1 VAAPIA
7 DADGTPGTFD
17 PNVNGA
23 DLPIG
28 GDNGLVVNGSKVT
41 HGDTRKFAMSDDAPA
56 DISDFTGRIDTRTKE
71 AKGDDPMVHDMV
83 TSYTNQKAP
92 TNKAYTK
99 YFLDADDALST
110 VDGANKAV
118 ASIQDAAKGILV
130 LDADL
135 MGDGGLIKADAFP
148 SGINQEFEFV
158 ADMPDTDTD
167 ETKAPGKGPRAFN
180 GTFRGVPG
188 EFECGTGMCTA
199 ETNEKGELKTLSAGW
214 TFDPA
219 GSLSDIIVA
228 GVIPDADYL
237 QFGYWV
243 EATTEDDETTRKI
256 STFFGGST
264 YTTDISTLIGSATYK
279 GSATGLYVKK
289 SFSAESNDFEV
300 SNSGQF
306 TAKAELT
313 ANFGGE
319 EFGANSAFR
328 IDGTINGFK
337 DGEDYI
343 DSNWTV
349 TLNRAVINPDD
360 WTFGAGA
367 TPNPLAP
374 ATATTGAGSTPGGWN
389 GAFFGNP
396 VDRKTGEAMTNLD
409 STPNLDDRAPTSV
422 AGEFNAH
429 FNPGGQA
436 PGHVTG
442 AFGAT
447 R

>member
-1 VAAPIA
+1 
-7 DADGTPGTFD
+7 
-17 PNVNGA
+17 
-23 DLPIG
+23 
-28 GDNGLVVNGSKVT
+28 
-41 HGDTRKFAMSDDAPA
+41 
-56 DISDFTGRIDTRTKE
+56 
-71 AKGDDPMVHDMV
+71 
-83 TSYTNQKAP
+83 
-92 TNKAYTK
+92 
-99 YFLDADDALST
+99 
-110 VDGANKAV
+110 
-118 ASIQDAAKGILV
+118 V

-148 SGINQEFEFV
+148 SGINQDFEYV
-158 ADMPDTDTD
+158 ADDPLTDAD

-306 TAKAELT
+306 TAKAELK

-319 EFGANSAFR
+319 EFGTDSMFR
-328 IDGTINGFK
+328 ISGTIDAFK
-337 DGEDYI
+337 DGDDYI
-343 DSNWTV
+343 DPNWTV
-349 TLNRAVINPDD
+349 TLRRAQIITTGDTIN
-360 WTFGAGA
+360 TFDSGDG
-367 TPNPLAP
+367 T
-374 ATATTGAGSTPGGWN
+374 ATAGTTTGAGSKPGGWN
-389 GAFFGNP
+389 GSFFGNP
-396 VDRKTGEAMTNLD
+396 VDKNGVMVTVDDTVKTPLLD
-409 STPNLDDRAPTSV
+409 ETAPTSV